1 MELIRRCCNF
11 IDEFGIPIT
20 VFCRKIN
27 ISTRAFYDW
36 KSGKLTLSD
45 NTLKRIENYI
55 GKYGF

>member
-1 MELIRRCCNF
+1 MKLIRRCCNF
-11 IDEFGIPIT
+11 IDEFGVPIT
-20 VFCRKIN
+20 TFCRKIN

-36 KSGKLTLSD
+36 KRGKLNLSE

>member
-1 MELIRRCCNF
+1 MELVKRCCKF
-11 IDEFGIPIT
+11 IAELGIPIT

-27 ISTRAFYDW
+27 ISTQSFYDW
-36 KSGKLTLSD
+36 KSGKLNLSA